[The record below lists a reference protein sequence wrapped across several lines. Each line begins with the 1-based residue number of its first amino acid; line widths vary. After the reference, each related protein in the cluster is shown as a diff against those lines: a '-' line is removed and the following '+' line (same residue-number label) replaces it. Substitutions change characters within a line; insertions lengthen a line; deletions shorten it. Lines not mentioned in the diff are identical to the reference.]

1 MQKCRYDAGD
11 DAVSHIIDWQVDSD
25 VRNDAA
31 LPVPVTEAYHS
42 LAVPCLLKQRHLLS
56 ILLVEEQMGVPW
68 PLSLTQLLKVVFTQF
83 EGAL

>member
-42 LAVPCLLKQRHLLS
+42 LAVPCLLKQRQLLS
-56 ILLVEEQMGVPW
+56 IL
-68 PLSLTQLLKVVFTQF
+68 
-83 EGAL
+83 